1 MEQRPKKLLDQVR
14 DALRLKHYSLS
25 TEESYVA
32 WTRRYILFHNKRHPN
47 EMGSAEVETF
57 LTHLAVKETVAASTQ
72 NQAFGALLFLYR
84 QVLKKDLEGGAVR
97 GGLASRRP
105 RPYRKNDQAHVEQ
118 RNWSIVR
125 QLIGYDR
132 YEGDATAAFNAL
144 WEKRRLY
151 VNFFQPV
158 RKLLKKE
165 RIDGKVRKEYDEAR
179 TPYHRLMNSIDV
191 TPERKAELTTLYE
204 SLDPVALKR
213 DCDRLLRRLW
223 DKHTVRF
230 LADAPAPSK

>member
-1 MEQRPKKLLDQVR
+1 MTPRPGRGRADN
-14 DALRLKHYSLS
+14 DSAFINALMQGYCQH
-25 TEESYVA
+25 EG
-32 WTRRYILFHNKRHPN
+32 I
-47 EMGSAEVETF
+47 
-57 LTHLAVKETVAASTQ
+57 
-72 NQAFGALLFLYR
+72 AFGR
-84 QVLKKDLEGGAVR
+84 
-97 GGLASRRP
+97 S

-132 YEGDATAAFNAL
+132 YEGDAVPAFNAL

-179 TPYHRLMNSIDV
+179 TPYHRLVDSTDV
-191 TPERKAELTTLYE
+191 TPERKAELTILYE

-223 DKHTVRF
+223 DNHTVRF
-230 LADAPAPSK
+230 LSDAPAPSK